1 MEHFRY
7 LLQGKLI
14 NAGFSQNKAL
24 FILQVSVPKNTAQS
38 YVSDTPLFEEITI
51 ELSFSKAIIGW
62 MNNNT
67 SEITLEDDA
76 IILSSFENN
85 VFRSDLGTPEHYNV
99 DDIKLPELVNV
110 DFKCICENKY
120 ELSLIIPT
128 PSQMPCIHLVFDE
141 FVIKDLEGKLI
152 GYDALIDDLS
162 IFYKNHYLSFKDRTK
177 VEWEFLYGIK
187 NSFDFY
193 QNRLGSYWAFDE
205 KLNPQYK
212 NLTRPLWVEV
222 MNIKY
227 NDVGY
232 IDSLTIVNTTK
243 RKSDLKD
250 FKNEVFWLPPIE
262 YSSVLSFLSVELFN
276 SAAENLFDEIL
287 DLYIS
292 KWEPEAIFD
301 LCLIHDLKRLIN
313 ADETLSNHSGK
324 SKFFSQLDYW
334 LEQRKLVTV

>member
-24 FILQVSVPKNTAQS
+24 FILKVSVPKNTAQS
-38 YVSDTPLFEEITI
+38 NISNAELFEEITI
-51 ELSFSKAIIGW
+51 EFSFSKAILGY
-62 MNNNT
+62 MDNNT

-76 IILSSFENN
+76 IILSSFENS

-99 DDIKLPELVNV
+99 DDVKLPELVNV

-120 ELSLIIPT
+120 ELNLIIPT
-128 PSQMPCIHLVFDE
+128 PLQMPCIHLVFDE

-152 GYDALIDDLS
+152 SYDALIDDLS
-162 IFYKNHYLSFKDRTK
+162 VFYKDHYLSFKDRIK
-177 VEWEFLYGIK
+177 IEWEYLYGIK

-193 QNRLGSYWAFDE
+193 QNRLGSHWAFDK
-205 KLNPQYK
+205 KLNTKHK

-222 MNIKY
+222 VDVKY

-232 IDSLTIVNTTK
+232 IESLTIVNTTK

-250 FKNEVFWLPPIE
+250 FKNEVFWLAPIE
-262 YSSVLSFLSVELFN
+262 YSSILVFLSAELFN
-276 SAAENLFDEIL
+276 SASNNPFKEIIE
-287 DLYIS
+287 LYIS

-301 LCLIHDLKRLIN
+301 LCLIHDLKRLVSG
-313 ADETLSNHSGK
+313 DKVLSNHSGK
-324 SKFFSQLDYW
+324 SEFFSQLDYW
-334 LEQRKLVTV
+334 IEQRKLVTV